1 MKYDYNFYHQ
11 HLRRIKREEEI
22 RISELKKIIAV
33 IKSRLDYQHTIDMYA
48 KPANVGEATFWN
60 RGFYAACESLITM
73 LEACILDY
81 EGKL

>member
-11 HLRRIKREEEI
+11 HLRRIKREEDI
-22 RISELKKIIAV
+22 RINELKKVISM
-33 IKSRLDYQHTIDMYA
+33 IKSRLDYQHTIEMYA
-48 KPANVGEATFWN
+48 NPSDADKAKVWN
-60 RGFYAACESLITM
+60 RGFYCACDSLITL